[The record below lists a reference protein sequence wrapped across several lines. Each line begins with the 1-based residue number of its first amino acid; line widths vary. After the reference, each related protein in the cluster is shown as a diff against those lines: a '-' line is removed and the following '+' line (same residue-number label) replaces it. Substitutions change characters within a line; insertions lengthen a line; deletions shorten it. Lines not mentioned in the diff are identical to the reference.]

1 MTGPTLFENMLA
13 NERSFDRLFCDVLK
27 EQYFHVY
34 YNQKFA
40 DDPVFNHFVLD
51 DKLSSIANP
60 ESTFEQLLS
69 DCTATAE
76 KLKITAS
83 IFVDKYRSWTDIF
96 ERIAIDQGFRIGGRM
111 NLLSKPVERQK
122 EGSMHHA
129 HVDVTRD
136 VDLWNRTFM
145 RSYDIPDSWSDE
157 LLARE
162 NNFLDDPRTVLLL
175 AEDLET
181 HAKGAG
187 CILLHAEPADWMGV
201 YCVGTVPES
210 RHKGIANEMMYM
222 SESIALSRGCKYL
235 TLQTIESDG
244 VTPMYQKVGYQIQ
257 FERDIL
263 QAG

>member
-1 MTGPTLFENMLA
+1 MTDPILFENMLA
-13 NERSFDRLFCDVLK
+13 NERSFDRLFCDVFK
-27 EQYFHVY
+27 EQYFQVY

-51 DKLSSIANP
+51 DRLSSIANP
-60 ESTFEQLLS
+60 EFAFEQLLS
-69 DCTATAE
+69 DCVATSN

-83 IFVDKYRSWTDIF
+83 IFVDKYLPWTDEF
-96 ERIAIDQGFRIGGRM
+96 ERVAIDRGFRIGGRM
-111 NLLSKPVERQK
+111 NLLTKLVGSLSERIT
-122 EGSMHHA
+122 HRA

-157 LLARE
+157 LLTRE
-162 NNFLDDPRTVLLL
+162 RNFLDDQRTVLLL
-175 AEDLET
+175 AEELDT

-187 CILLHAEPADWMGV
+187 CILLHAEPTDWMGV

-244 VTPMYQKVGYQIQ
+244 VTPMYQKLGYQIQ
-257 FERDIL
+257 FQRDIL
-263 QAG
+263 QAA

>member
-1 MTGPTLFENMLA
+1 MLFENMLA

-27 EQYFHVY
+27 EQYFQVY

-51 DKLSSIANP
+51 NRLSGVADP

-69 DCTATAE
+69 DCLLTSD

-83 IFVDKYRSWTDIF
+83 IFVDKYLPWTDEF
-96 ERIAIDQGFRIGGRM
+96 EGIAIDHGFRIGGRM
-111 NLLSKPVERQK
+111 NLLTKPVVSISE
-122 EGSMHHA
+122 SVTHHA

-145 RSYDIPDSWSDE
+145 RSYDIPESWSDE
-157 LLARE
+157 LLSRE
-162 NNFLDDPRTVLLL
+162 RNFLDDPRTVLLL
-175 AEDLET
+175 AEELET
-181 HAKGAG
+181 HSKGDG
-187 CILLHAEPADWMGV
+187 CILLHTEPADWMGV

-210 RHKGIANEMMYM
+210 RRKGIANEMMRE
-222 SESIALSRGCKYL
+222 SESIAHSRGCRYL

-244 VTPMYQKVGYQIQ
+244 VTPMYQKLGYQIQ
-257 FERDIL
+257 FQRDIL
-263 QAG
+263 QSV